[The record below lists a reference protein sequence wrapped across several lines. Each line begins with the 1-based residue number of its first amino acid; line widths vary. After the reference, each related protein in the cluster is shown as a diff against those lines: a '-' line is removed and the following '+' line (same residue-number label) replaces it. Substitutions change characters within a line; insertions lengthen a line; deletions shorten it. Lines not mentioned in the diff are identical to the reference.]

1 MYYRIRY
8 VLDNFAT
15 VKEAVEGLPG
25 LPGLSELRTIRD
37 PVCEGATSL
46 PHEEGIVLG
55 GHMAIEDASGDSAV
69 FEHVNGT
76 WQVYHSRTDALVMT
90 NDPPFQDQ
98 KKILAEYSP
107 WGGEKKLPEE
117 LPGSVS
123 SWDRFVRLEY
133 FITHSPE
140 PKDYAEVIANVRS
153 FISSINVPF
162 GVSMVLSLFLFL
174 FLFLLFLVRLRVHII
189 LTLIASLNRHHTEEV
204 FIPPG
209 GLLTQI

>member
-1 MYYRIRY
+1 MHLFWSFSCIRIRY

-133 FITHSPE
+133 FISHSPE

-153 FISSINVPF
+153 FISSTNVPF
-162 GVSMVLSLFLFL
+162 GVSIFCFLFV
-174 FLFLLFLVRLRVHII
+174 LVYI
-189 LTLIASLNRHHTEEV
+189 LYLDASL
-204 FIPPG
+204 P
-209 GLLTQI
+209 

>member
-37 PVCEGATSL
+37 PVCGGVTSL

-98 KKILAEYSP
+98 KKILAE
-107 WGGEKKLPEE
+107 
-117 LPGSVS
+117 
-123 SWDRFVRLEY
+123 
-133 FITHSPE
+133 
-140 PKDYAEVIANVRS
+140 
-153 FISSINVPF
+153 
-162 GVSMVLSLFLFL
+162 
-174 FLFLLFLVRLRVHII
+174 
-189 LTLIASLNRHHTEEV
+189 
-204 FIPPG
+204 
-209 GLLTQI
+209 

>member
-1 MYYRIRY
+1 MVTRQS
-8 VLDNFAT
+8 
-15 VKEAVEGLPG
+15 
-25 LPGLSELRTIRD
+25 LS
-37 PVCEGATSL
+37 TS
-46 PHEEGIVLG
+46 
-55 GHMAIEDASGDSAV
+55 D
-69 FEHVNGT
+69 VNGT

-162 GVSMVLSLFLFL
+162 GVSMVLSLFL
-174 FLFLLFLVRLRVHII
+174 LFLVRHGVYSI
-189 LTLIASLNRHHTEEV
+189 LTRIASLNRHHTEEV

>member
-1 MYYRIRY
+1 
-8 VLDNFAT
+8 
-15 VKEAVEGLPG
+15 
-25 LPGLSELRTIRD
+25 
-37 PVCEGATSL
+37 
-46 PHEEGIVLG
+46 
-55 GHMAIEDASGDSAV
+55 
-69 FEHVNGT
+69 
-76 WQVYHSRTDALVMT
+76 MT

-153 FISSINVPF
+153 FISSTNVPF
-162 GVSMVLSLFLFL
+162 GVSMVLSLFL

-189 LTLIASLNRHHTEEV
+189 LTRIASLNRHHTEEV
-204 FIPPG
+204 SIPPG